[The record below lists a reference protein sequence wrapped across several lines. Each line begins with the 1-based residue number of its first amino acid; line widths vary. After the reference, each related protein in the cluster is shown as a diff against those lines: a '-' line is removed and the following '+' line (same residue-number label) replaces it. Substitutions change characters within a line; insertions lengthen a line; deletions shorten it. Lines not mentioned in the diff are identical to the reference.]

1 MSDVVYPVHGWESDL
16 SCLPPLRET
25 AISSFVSTKTTKGRR
40 KAYKLVTES
49 YVVASTVSANYSCK
63 TANTIFVKASCYRSQ
78 RKTLSP
84 YTVKAALS
92 LQGDILG
99 GLCECAAGKHACNHL
114 QAVLK
119 LVALLQVKGY
129 NEAPEH
135 LSSTD
140 LPQQWRVPR
149 TNPLRGTSLQQ
160 VDWRRVGEGG
170 QDLPRT
176 SRLYKGI
183 AANEDPKQQEEDIK
197 AFADALK
204 EINGMQEFA
213 SFLDAADSSDVTE
226 TKFGTR
232 LKGCLLDYQQSV
244 VPHGFAVFISKELEV
259 PRPQIWASAELFT
272 GAFTVPQWKIPD
284 TFDGASAAFLKSIC
298 ITPAEAQ
305 DLERTSRR
313 QRNSLTWHQG
323 RLHRLTAS
331 NFGLVLNRKK
341 WTKKGLINLTT
352 PKDLSRVQ
360 PVRYGI
366 ANEKDALLRYKDT
379 LTTAGHPVDVF
390 NCGLFVDPS
399 RPWLGASPDA
409 LTFDPCEP
417 FPWGTVEVKCPYS
430 HRHATREVLLSE
442 DFFVAFDEDCQPELK
457 VSHEHYK

>member
-1 MSDVVYPVHGWESDL
+1 MGL
-16 SCLPPLRET
+16 CLARRPPPLDD
-25 AISSFVSTKTTKGRR
+25 ADTTKGLR

-49 YVVASTVSANYSCK
+49 YVVASTVSVNYSCK

-78 RKTLSP
+78 RNTLSP

-92 LQGDILG
+92 LHGDILG

-129 NEAPEH
+129 KEAPEH

-140 LPQQWRVPR
+140 LPQRWRVPW
-149 TNPLRGTSLQQ
+149 TNPLRRTSLQQ

-170 QDLPRT
+170 QDLPRS

-183 AANEDPKQQEEDIK
+183 AANKDPKQQEEYIK

-232 LKGCLLDYQQSV
+232 LKGCLLDYQQSM
-244 VPHGFAVFISKELEV
+244 VPHGFTVFISKELEG
-259 PRPQIWASAELFT
+259 PRPQIW
-272 GAFTVPQWKIPD
+272 G
-284 TFDGASAAFLKSIC
+284 IC

-323 RLHRLTAS
+323 RLHRLTAF
-331 NFGLVLNRKK
+331 NFDLVLHRKK
-341 WTKKGLINLTT
+341 WTKKGLISLTT

-360 PVRYGI
+360 PDRYGI

-379 LTTAGHPVDVF
+379 LTTAGHPVEVF

-399 RPWLGASPDA
+399 RLWLGATPDA
-409 LTFDPCEP
+409 LTFHPCQP

-430 HRHATREVLLSE
+430 LRHAIREVLLSE
-442 DFFVAFDEDCQPELK
+442 NFFVAFDEDCRPELK
-457 VSHEHYK
+457 VSHEHYKQVIGQMGITRTQWADFVVFGPHFIIVQRVRFAEK

>member
-1 MSDVVYPVHGWESDL
+1 MSGTVVHLYS
-16 SCLPPLRET
+16 LR
-25 AISSFVSTKTTKGRR
+25 FR
-40 KAYKLVTES
+40 
-49 YVVASTVSANYSCK
+49 
-63 TANTIFVKASCYRSQ
+63 ANTIFVKASCYRSQ
-78 RKTLSP
+78 RNTLSP

-92 LQGDILG
+92 FQGDILG

-149 TNPLRGTSLQQ
+149 TNPHRGTSLQQ

-176 SRLYKGI
+176 SRLYKDI

-213 SFLDAADSSDVTE
+213 SFLEAGQVRSCLRALSLFHNG
-226 TKFGTR
+226 KYLTR
-232 LKGCLLDYQQSV
+232 SMEPLQHFLRNYTYQ
-244 VPHGFAVFISKELEV
+244 G
-259 PRPQIWASAELFT
+259 
-272 GAFTVPQWKIPD
+272 
-284 TFDGASAAFLKSIC
+284 IC

-305 DLERTSRR
+305 DLERTSRK

-331 NFGLVLNRKK
+331 NFGLVLHRKK
-341 WTKKGLINLTT
+341 WTKKGLISLTT
-352 PKDLSRVQ
+352 PRDLSHVQ
-360 PVRYGI
+360 PVRYVQ
-366 ANEKDALLRYKDT
+366 AWCTDT
-379 LTTAGHPVDVF
+379 LTTAGHPVEVF

-430 HRHATREVLLSE
+430 LRHATREVLLSE
-442 DFFVAFDEDCQPELK
+442 NFFVAFDEDCRPELK
-457 VSHEHYK
+457 VSHEHYKQVIGHEDNSHTVGRLRCLRSALYYSAARALCRKRVERHGSCARQFLF